1 MLQNINCAS
10 PVAASTATRTLGRS
24 ARTSCPCETL
34 ASSNRSRSLKDC
46 DCAVMRASIGH
57 LLLNVVVRLVAGGG
71 SAQGTRSGERGAVPD
86 GAIEG
91 YGTRDCGYRECRA
104 PYRLHRCASIDRSSS
119 GSLPIAYLSG
129 FSGP

>member
-71 SAQGTRSGERGAVPD
+71 SAAEV
-86 GAIEG
+86 E
-91 YGTRDCGYRECRA
+91 CFLEVVREVEYMPVA
-104 PYRLHRCASIDRSSS
+104 PLDELLRLTDVIIGNLFGLVRKGIHTKV
-119 GSLPIAYLSG
+119 
-129 FSGP
+129 